1 MSTAPAQPLHI
12 LLTNDDGVLAPGL
25 FAVKTEL
32 ERAGHRVT
40 VCAPDRQRS
49 ASGHSITL
57 HKPLRVKQVVLEDG
71 SLAWGCSGT
80 PADCVTLG
88 LFEICENDPVQVVV
102 SGMNHGPNLGWDV
115 TYSGTVSAAMEAV
128 ICEVPAIAVSATS
141 YDDKIHWTPG
151 ARYVAETLV
160 PVVAKNG
167 LPPATLLNV
176 NAPSLPAEEI
186 RGVRL
191 CTQGDRQYVDRLEKR
206 LDPVGRPYWWLGGKI
221 HAAETAEGTDTH
233 AIGDNYITV
242 TPIHLD
248 LTAHAFLKDLRDWNI
263 ER

>member
-1 MSTAPAQPLHI
+1 MTDINEQIHI
-12 LLTNDDGVLAPGL
+12 LLSNDDGVFAPGL
-25 FAVKTEL
+25 LALRGEL
-32 ERAGHRVT
+32 VRAGHRVT

-57 HKPLRVKQVVLEDG
+57 HKPLRMKSVTLDDG
-71 SLAWGCSGT
+71 ASAWACSGT

-88 LFEICENDPVQVVV
+88 LLELCQNDPVAVVV

-128 ICEVPAIAVSATS
+128 ISGIPAIAVSVAS
-141 YDDKIHWTPG
+141 YDDSPHWTGG
-151 ARYVAETLV
+151 AQFVAETLV
-160 PVVAKNG
+160 PTVAAKG

-176 NAPSLPAEEI
+176 NAPSLPEGEI
-186 RGVRL
+186 RGVKL
-191 CTQGDRQYVDRLEKR
+191 CTQGDRQYVDRLDKR
-206 LDPVGRPYWWLGGKI
+206 FDPLGRPYWWLGGTI

-233 AIGDNYITV
+233 AIGDGFITV

-248 LTAHAFLKDLRDWNI
+248 LTAHAFMREMRDWNI

>member
-1 MSTAPAQPLHI
+1 MSTSIDLPLHI
-12 LLTNDDGVLAPGL
+12 LLSNDDGVSAPGL

-32 ERAGHRVT
+32 ERAGYRVT

-57 HKPLRVKQVVLEDG
+57 HKPLRVKQVALEDG
-71 SLAWGCSGT
+71 SPAWACSGT
-80 PADCVTLG
+80 PADCVVLG
-88 LFEICENDPVQVVV
+88 IRELCQDDPVQLVV

-128 ICEVPAIAVSATS
+128 ICGVPAIAVSATS
-141 YDDKIHWTPG
+141 YDATIHWTAG
-151 ARYVAETLV
+151 ARYVAQTLV
-160 PVVAKNG
+160 PAVAKNG

-176 NAPSLPAEEI
+176 NAPSLPPEQI

-191 CTQGDRQYVDRLEKR
+191 CTQGDRQYIDRLEKR
-206 LDPVGRPYWWLGGKI
+206 EDPAGRPYWWLGGKI
-221 HAAETAEGTDTH
+221 HSAETAPGTDTH
-233 AIGDNYITV
+233 EIGDGYITV

-248 LTAHAFLKDLRDWNI
+248 LTAHAFLQDLRHWNI